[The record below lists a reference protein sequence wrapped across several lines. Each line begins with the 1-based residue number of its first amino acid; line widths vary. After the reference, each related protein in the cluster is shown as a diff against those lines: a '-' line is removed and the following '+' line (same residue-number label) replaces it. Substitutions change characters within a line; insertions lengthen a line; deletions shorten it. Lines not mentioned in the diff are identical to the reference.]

1 MNLVLLPMEAR
12 VIGCL
17 IEKQI
22 TTPDQYPLS
31 LNALVNACNQKSNR
45 DPMMDV
51 DEPTVQ
57 RTLDD
62 LSKKHLIMERSGFGS
77 RVPKYQHR
85 FCNTE
90 FGTLKLTP
98 QELAIVCELLLRGP
112 QTPGELRPRAARMAP
127 FTDTEQVEA
136 TLETLRTRE
145 DGPFVVRLPRQPGR
159 RDSEY
164 AHLFSGPVAAAD
176 SPPASATYPATSPT
190 AAADPAGAA
199 SPGAAS
205 AGRIPG
211 DGTAD
216 ARIAR
221 LEYEVRQLRDE
232 LNSLKK
238 QLGV

>member
-1 MNLVLLPMEAR
+1 MKVELTPMEAR

-45 DPMMDV
+45 DPLMDV
-51 DEPTVQ
+51 DEATVQ

-62 LSKKHLIMERSGFGS
+62 LGKKHLVMERSGFGS

-90 FGTLKLTP
+90 FGTLKLSP

-112 QTPGELRPRAARMAP
+112 QTPGELRPRAARMAS

-136 TLETLRTRE
+136 VLEGLRTRE
-145 DGPFVVRLPRQPGR
+145 DGPFVVKLPRKPNR

-164 AHLFSGPVAAAD
+164 AHLFSGEICVAPETEVAAAAT
-176 SPPASATYPATSPT
+176 PAIAATVAPST
-190 AAADPAGAA
+190 A
-199 SPGAAS
+199 
-205 AGRIPG
+205 
-211 DGTAD
+211 TAD
-216 ARIAR
+216 RIGR
-221 LEYEVRQLRDE
+221 LEAEVRLLREE
-232 LNSLKK
+232 LDALKK